1 MTLSEL
7 GFDQWFEEHAPTSGP
22 EGCAVARVAAVDRG
36 AYRIRD
42 ASGEAVAGL
51 SGRLAH
57 RTESPAGL
65 PCVGDWVTALRHAEG
80 SRAVIHQVFPRKTFL
95 RRRAAGEAG
104 EVQMAAANV
113 DTAFIV
119 QSCLGDFN
127 PNRLDRYR
135 VMAAEGGVEAV
146 VLLTKADLAP
156 PEELER
162 KLAIAGAAGGCR
174 AMALSNR
181 TGSGLD
187 AFRQAL
193 APGRTYCLLGS
204 SGVGKTSLLN
214 RLLGREA
221 FETKEV
227 SGTGEG
233 VHTTTRRQLVV
244 LGGGALMIDTPG
256 MRELGLLDVGE
267 GLDDGFADVAA
278 LSRQCRYADCR
289 HENEPG
295 CAVREALERG
305 ELPQARFASYGKLRK
320 ETEHHAMSSLDR
332 RRKDKAFGR
341 FLHSFK
347 KGMKH

>member
-1 MTLSEL
+1 MELSEL
-7 GFDQWFEEHAPTSGP
+7 GFDKWFEEHAPASGP
-22 EGCAVARVAAVDRG
+22 EACGVARVVAVDRG
-36 AYRIRD
+36 LYRIRD
-42 ASGEAVAGL
+42 TSGEAVAGL

-57 RTESPAGL
+57 RTQGPSGL
-65 PCVGDWVTALRHAEG
+65 PCVGDWVTARRRNDG
-80 SRAVIHQVFPRKTFL
+80 NQAVIHQVFPRKTFL

-104 EVQMAAANV
+104 AVQMAAANV

-127 PNRLDRYR
+127 PNRLDRYL

-146 VLLTKADLAP
+146 VVLTKADLAA

-162 KLAIAGAAGGCR
+162 KLAVARAAAGGR
-174 AMALSNR
+174 ALALSSR

-193 APGRTYCLLGS
+193 APGRTCCLLGS
-204 SGVGKTSLLN
+204 SGVGKTTLLN

-244 LGGGALMIDTPG
+244 LGDGALMIDTPG
-256 MRELGLLDVGE
+256 MRELGLLDAGE

-278 LSRQCRYADCR
+278 LSRRCRYADCR
-289 HENEPG
+289 HESEPG

-305 ELPQARFASYGKLRK
+305 ELPRERFESYGKLRR